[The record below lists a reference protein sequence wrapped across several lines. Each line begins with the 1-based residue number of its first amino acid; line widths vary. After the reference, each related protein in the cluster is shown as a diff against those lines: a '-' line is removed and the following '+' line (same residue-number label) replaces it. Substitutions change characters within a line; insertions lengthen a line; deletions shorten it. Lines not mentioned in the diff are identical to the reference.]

1 MTLIKIFL
9 SGFIFSLLFA
19 CAHQPPTKNDWHTL
33 FNGKNLDDWTVK
45 IHHHEVGDNVAD
57 TFRVENGLLR
67 VSYDQYDTFD
77 KQFGHL
83 YFNSPYTNFHLKL
96 DYRFYGEFMHD
107 APHYAQRNSGVMYY
121 SQAPETILEEQD
133 WPISVEMQFLAG
145 LDDGKARPT
154 GNMCSPGTD
163 IEYRGAVYT
172 DHCLMSSSP
181 TMPVD
186 EWVSAELIV
195 QNGNVT
201 HIINGEIVL
210 QYANPTMGGA
220 FIRGYDPSVWTQGK
234 PLTSGYIAL
243 QSEGHPIEFKN
254 IEIKELE

>member
-1 MTLIKIFL
+1 MTFTKLCLSVFLLIIL
-9 SGFIFSLLFA
+9 TA
-19 CAHQPPTKNDWHTL
+19 CAQQAHTDHEWKSL
-33 FNGKNLDDWTVK
+33 FNGQNLDGWTVK
-45 IHHHEVGDNVAD
+45 IHHHEVGDNFAD

-83 YFNSPYTNFHLKL
+83 YFNKPYANFHLKL

-107 APHYAQRNSGVMYY
+107 APHYALRNSGVMYY
-121 SQAPETILEEQD
+121 SQAPKTILKEQD

-154 GNMCSPGTD
+154 GNMCSPGTEID
-163 IEYRGAVYT
+163 YQGQRYRE
-172 DHCLMSSSP
+172 HCLRSSSP
-181 TMPVD
+181 TLGVD

-195 QNGNVT
+195 KNGEVT
-201 HIINGEIVL
+201 QIINGQTVL
-210 QYANPTMGGA
+210 QYSHPEMGGK
-220 FIRGYDPSVWTQGK
+220 FVKGYDPAVWTPGK
-234 PLTSGYIAL
+234 TLTSGYIAL

-254 IEIKELE
+254 IEIKAL

>member
-1 MTLIKIFL
+1 MTLVKLILIGTLLGIL
-9 SGFIFSLLFA
+9 SSCI
-19 CAHQPPTKNDWHTL
+19 HQRPVKSGWHTL
-33 FNGKNLDDWTVK
+33 FNGENLDGWTVK
-45 IHHHEVGDNVAD
+45 IHHHEVGENVAD

-83 YFNSPYTNFHLKL
+83 YFNQPFSNFHLKL
-96 DYRFYGEFMHD
+96 DYHFYGDFLSD
-107 APHYAQRNSGVMYY
+107 APHYAERNSGLMYY
-121 SQAPETILEEQD
+121 SQAPETILKEQD

-163 IEYRGAVYT
+163 IEYQDAVYT

-181 TMPVD
+181 TIPVG

-195 QNGNVT
+195 NNGNVT
-201 HIINGEIVL
+201 HIINGDIVL
-210 QYANPTMGGA
+210 QYTRPTMGGK
-220 FIRGYDPSVWTQGK
+220 FVKGYDPAIWTPSA
-234 PLTSGYIAL
+234 PLHSGYIAL

-254 IEIKELE
+254 IKIKAL

>member
-1 MTLIKIFL
+1 MTLVKLILIGTLLGIL
-9 SGFIFSLLFA
+9 SS
-19 CAHQPPTKNDWHTL
+19 CTHQRPVKSGWHTL
-33 FNGKNLDDWTVK
+33 FNGENLDGWTVK
-45 IHHHEVGDNVAD
+45 VHHHEVGDNVAD

-83 YFNSPYTNFHLKL
+83 YFNQPFSNFHLKL
-96 DYRFYGEFMHD
+96 DYHFYGDFLSD
-107 APHYAQRNSGVMYY
+107 APHYAERNSGLMYY
-121 SQAPETILEEQD
+121 SQAPDTILKEQD

-163 IEYRGAVYT
+163 IEYQGAVYT

-181 TMPVD
+181 TIPVG

-195 QNGNVT
+195 NNGNVT
-201 HIINGEIVL
+201 HIINGDIVL
-210 QYANPTMGGA
+210 QYTRPTMGGK
-220 FIRGYDPSVWTQGK
+220 FVKGYDPAIWTPSA
-234 PLTSGYIAL
+234 PLHSGYIAL

-254 IEIKELE
+254 IKIKAL

>member
-1 MTLIKIFL
+1 MTFTKLCLSVFLLIIL
-9 SGFIFSLLFA
+9 AA
-19 CAHQPPTKNDWHTL
+19 CAQQAHTDHEWKSL
-33 FNGKNLDDWTVK
+33 FNGQNLDGWTVK
-45 IHHHEVGDNVAD
+45 IHHHEVGDNFAD

-83 YFNSPYTNFHLKL
+83 YFNKPYANFHLKL

-107 APHYAQRNSGVMYY
+107 APHYALRNSGVMYY
-121 SQAPETILEEQD
+121 SQAPKTILKEQD

-154 GNMCSPGTD
+154 GNMCSPGTEID
-163 IEYRGAVYT
+163 YQGVKYHE
-172 DHCLMSSSP
+172 HCLRSSSP
-181 TMPVD
+181 TLGVD

-195 QNGNVT
+195 KNGKVT
-201 HIINGEIVL
+201 QIINGQTVL
-210 QYANPTMGGA
+210 QYDDPEMGGK
-220 FIRGYDPSVWTQGK
+220 FVKGYDPAVWTPGK
-234 PLTSGYIAL
+234 KLTSGYIAL

-254 IEIKELE
+254 IEIKAL